1 MILLNY
7 FKKYQGEL
15 KEYKHIVENIV
26 DKFNN
31 NIIYKNINSKYDF
44 SFLNNN
50 NNYDLRNNII
60 IHGNDDSVKEY
71 IMNEILEKIYGK
83 QNIITKN
90 QIYVINGY
98 ANIKTNI
105 TIKQSKNHI
114 IIEPCLKNIDKY
126 LVHEIVNL
134 YISQKELN
142 IFKKKKLYK
151 IIVINKIDDL
161 NFQTQSFL
169 KSIIEKY
176 SDVCRFIF
184 ISNRLSKINQ
194 CISSR
199 CVSLRI
205 PDFKNIDLFNILSYV
220 ICKENIKI
228 SLSNIINII
237 NKSKNK
243 ISIALLSLEYYT
255 LSNDISNIESY
266 DKYIEIIIN
275 IIIDIKKDSI
285 NDIKKKILKIREVF
299 YLLYISN
306 INTVDVINLI
316 AHKLIAKLTN
326 IQLIY
331 DIINYTMIYSIRISK
346 GSKSLIHC
354 EAYYI
359 KLMHILYN
367 TQSY

>member
-1 MILLNY
+1 MILLNN
-7 FKKYQGEL
+7 FKKYQGDL
-15 KEYKHIVENIV
+15 KEYKQILDPIV
-26 DKFNN
+26 DKFKND
-31 NIIYKNINSKYDF
+31 IVYKNINPKYDF

-60 IHGNDDSVKEY
+60 IYGGDDSIKEY
-71 IMNEILEKIYGK
+71 IMNKILEKIYGK

-90 QIYVINGY
+90 QTYVINGY

-126 LVHEIVNL
+126 LIHEIVNL

-151 IIVINKIDDL
+151 IIIIDKIDDL

-176 SDVCRFIF
+176 SVVCRFIF
-184 ISNRLSKINQ
+184 ISNQLSQINQ
-194 CISSR
+194 CIFSR

-205 PDFKNIDLFNILSYV
+205 PNFKNINLFNILLHV
-220 ICKENIKI
+220 VCKEDIKI
-228 SLSNIINII
+228 SLSNIIDII
-237 NKSKNK
+237 NKSKNN

-255 LSNDISNIESY
+255 LSNNILNIESY
-266 DKYIEIIIN
+266 ENYITIIIN
-275 IIIDIKKDSI
+275 IILDIKKDSI
-285 NDIKKKILKIREVF
+285 NDIKKKFLKVREIF
-299 YLLYISN
+299 YLFYISN
-306 INTVDVINLI
+306 INTIDVINLI
-316 AHKLIAKLTN
+316 AHNLIAKLNN

-331 DIINYTMIYSIRISK
+331 NIINYTILYSIRISK
-346 GSKSLIHC
+346 GSKSLIHF

-359 KLMHILYN
+359 KLMYILYN
-367 TQSY
+367 NVYY